1 MTAEI
6 KGARERLGQ
15 LIARL
20 ENEARAL
27 EDGRERHGYGPNA
40 PSQFQRERG
49 DRIFREAADKHAEA
63 QAYHALLAELSRL
76 EGENERLRNE
86 LDDALHDYGN
96 AESEAK
102 GAEADNED
110 LKAALAEARRQIA
123 ERAEALKTSSGLL
136 REMRDLVKDHPDF
149 QRRDLVPLGIAVNSA
164 LNAAA
169 LLSEPAGAKEEEG
182 SDAA

>member
-6 KGARERLGQ
+6 DAE
-15 LIARL
+15 
-20 ENEARAL
+20 
-27 EDGRERHGYGPNA
+27 
-40 PSQFQRERG
+40 QFM
-49 DRIFREAADKHAEA
+49 AEV
-63 QAYHALLAELSRL
+63 
-76 EGENERLRNE
+76 
-86 LDDALHDYGN
+86 DAI
-96 AESEAK
+96 
-102 GAEADNED
+102 
-110 LKAALAEARRQIA
+110 LKAWFPGRDRKTAVVTITNLHSRALAEARRQIA